1 MTLFEGYLAGMLGGF
16 FGSLRNKR
24 FAALTLFYATAIISA
39 HFILVG
45 QDNYPMP
52 KLWGPWFYIGA
63 GIAQFLIMA
72 AALFIW
78 TRASSIIALL
88 AYCAVI
94 INVFAFQNYPSQAGI
109 HNYYFAL
116 INTIQVLQIASLGLL
131 SPGAE
136 YLYSLVTGRI
146 KLART
151 DGKWQM
157 YRVT

>member
-1 MTLFEGYLAGMLGGF
+1 MTLFEGYFAGMMAGF
-16 FGSLRNKR
+16 FGSMRNRR
-24 FAALTLFYATAIISA
+24 FASLTLFYAVAIISA
-39 HFILVG
+39 HFVLVG

-52 KLWGPWFYIGA
+52 RIWGPWFYVGA
-63 GIAQFLIMA
+63 GIVQLLILQ
-72 AALFIW
+72 AALMIW

-94 INVFAFQNYPSQAGI
+94 VNCLAFSNYPSQAGI
-109 HNYYFAL
+109 HNYYYAL
-116 INTIQVLQIASLGLL
+116 INTVQVLQIASLTLL

-146 KLART
+146 KLARK
-151 DGKWQM
+151 DGRWEM